1 MSITTDDLKSFHE
14 YAVSMVTRGQTEL
27 TLAEL
32 VAHWQQS
39 KEQQSQERSAANESI
54 QQSLEEFASGQ
65 GQPVREFLGEMKS
78 KHNLTL

>member
-1 MSITTDDLKSFHE
+1 MSITTDDLKSFHQ
-14 YAVSMVTRGQTEL
+14 YAVNMVTRGQTEL

-39 KEQQSQERSAANESI
+39 QERAAANESI
-54 QQSLEEFASGQ
+54 RQSLEEYESGQ

-78 KHNLTL
+78 KHDLTLENL